1 MDLKKMQKCNSQ
13 HRSSMSNRPSLS
25 NLAARPC
32 FWVRVRRRKHAW
44 HHACPL
50 NGLKV
55 GLGLTPRNNRLS
67 NGKTMTR
74 SNEIRIVTTFIFFS
88 A

>member
-44 HHACPL
+44 HHACPR
-50 NGLKV
+50 NGLKA
-55 GLGLTPRNNRLS
+55 GPALTPRNNRLS
-67 NGKTMTR
+67 SGRDMVNAKV
-74 SNEIRIVTTFIFFS
+74 E
-88 A
+88 